1 MDGGSLPFEFFPQF
15 QGMTDDEIN
24 SLTTKQ
30 FEDLEDER
38 MERNAWQVAQEVA
51 DRIEGA
57 PVLKEF
63 MKSFLTPKVD
73 DQFFFNKE
81 HLDEYFSTSS
91 VAVKKSVPRY
101 NYIQKIEQYYQDH
114 FETGKLY
121 MEFLRGDCCVL
132 ASNLCSFCASLTSA
146 PRIENRVPRPMP
158 DPENPGHYFKAFDT
172 PTHVDG
178 KRRSPDDFM
187 PGVNIKKLYNQGKLR
202 SENEVQDFAL
212 KFAVDTP
219 LVEDQIKHHRVIELK
234 KSMRQRQ
241 TVEENQNREEKTYAD
256 YDWGSLIIEGWLKTL
271 RVAELNKYLNHH
283 KLLPDRDLKTKDDK
297 MRKII
302 GHFREDNNPVQ
313 SEDSGSE
320 LSDSS
325 SEEEEYVVSD
335 LVSFEGNLAVM

>member
-91 VAVKKSVPRY
+91 VAVKKSVPGY

-121 MEFLRGDCCVL
+121 MEFLRGDCRVL
-132 ASNLCSFCASLTSA
+132 AGNLCSFCASLTSA
-146 PRIENRVPRPMP
+146 P
-158 DPENPGHYFKAFDT
+158 
-172 PTHVDG
+172 
-178 KRRSPDDFM
+178 
-187 PGVNIKKLYNQGKLR
+187 
-202 SENEVQDFAL
+202 
-212 KFAVDTP
+212 
-219 LVEDQIKHHRVIELK
+219 
-234 KSMRQRQ
+234 
-241 TVEENQNREEKTYAD
+241 
-256 YDWGSLIIEGWLKTL
+256 
-271 RVAELNKYLNHH
+271 
-283 KLLPDRDLKTKDDK
+283 
-297 MRKII
+297 
-302 GHFREDNNPVQ
+302 
-313 SEDSGSE
+313 
-320 LSDSS
+320 
-325 SEEEEYVVSD
+325 
-335 LVSFEGNLAVM
+335 